1 MIDYHVVA
9 ASAFLN
15 SSVTFGALHQGGR
28 EGGGRLRKK
37 GREEE
42 RERERGKWG
51 KTRLTQYTHIFSVSC
66 DVICCFRIVFTL
78 D

>member
-51 KTRLTQYTHIFSVSC
+51 KHILTHTHTHTHTNKVDTIYSH
-66 DVICCFRIVFTL
+66 L
-78 D
+78 